1 MMNYVCPICNAK
13 YESVDSLESCVSNCA
28 KKVREFEQKQAQAQ
42 KKARQELLAKELKK
56 KEEDIRRHFAE
67 FMSYVDEYNKVAA
80 ELRMMN
86 TSTKTCQASLS
97 FSCEETKTKNK
108 GTLKSETPEDK
119 DGCLDVSDLLRA
131 MLGV

>member
-13 YESVDSLESCVSNCA
+13 HESVDSLESCVSNCA
-28 KKVREFEQKQAQAQ
+28 KKVREVEQWQAQE
-42 KKARQELLAKELKK
+42 RLAKELKK
-56 KEEDIRRHFAE
+56 KEENIRGRFAE

-86 TSTKTCQASLS
+86 TSTKTCQVSLS

-108 GTLKSETPEDK
+108 GILEPETPEDK
-119 DGCLDVSDLLRA
+119 DDCFDVSDLIRA

>member
-13 YESVDSLESCVSNCA
+13 HESVDSLESCVSNCA
-28 KKVREFEQKQAQAQ
+28 KKVREVEQWQAQE
-42 KKARQELLAKELKK
+42 RLAKELKK
-56 KEEDIRRHFAE
+56 KEEDIRGHFAK
-67 FMSYVDEYNKVAA
+67 FMSYVDEYNRVAA

-97 FSCEETKTKNK
+97 FSCEETKTKTKNK
-108 GTLKSETPEDK
+108 GILKSETPEDK